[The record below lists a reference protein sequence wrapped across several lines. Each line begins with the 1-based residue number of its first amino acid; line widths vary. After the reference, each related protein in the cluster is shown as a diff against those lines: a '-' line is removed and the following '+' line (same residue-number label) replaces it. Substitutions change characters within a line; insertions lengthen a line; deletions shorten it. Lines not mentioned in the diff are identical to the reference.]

1 MTPFVWMFIKNYENL
16 RKFIINNKSIS
27 SLIQLEYSAFSEA
40 TVPICTFVL
49 SNFDENYIGIY
60 LKLSEFTGGM
70 DVQKEKVL
78 NATTVN
84 TTYKFY
90 SDTKK
95 YNNIPLHP
103 IAYWADKT
111 IIAPFNKGKLLENE
125 ASIKVGLQT
134 GNVNKFIRFW
144 FEVNFNNIEFNCKS
158 CEESS
163 QINKKWFPYN
173 KGGNYRK
180 WYGNNYHIVNWKN
193 NGFEIKNNRNK
204 NGKLKSRPQNSDFY
218 FKKGLTYSSLS
229 SGKISF
235 RYNIE
240 GFIFDTKGSKCFINN
255 ENKFEYIFAFLNN
268 DITMIF
274 LSFLAPTL
282 DFNVGS
288 LKKLPI
294 IFDKSYNKEIYKL
307 VHENIK
313 ITKEEWDDY
322 EISWDFKIHPL
333 LEFKE
338 KTIEQSLKNKKQHN
352 LKIFKCLKHNEKRLN
367 EIFSII
373 YSINFDTN
381 INDKYMS
388 IKKVNDENEIKSF
401 ISYAIGCMFGR
412 YSLDHKGL
420 QFTGGNFNINNYHL
434 FQPDEDNIIPVLD
447 SEYFEDDIAGRFV
460 EFVRIC
466 FGEESLEKNLDFIAN
481 TLSRNK
487 KPSREIIRNYL
498 LNEFYENHIKTY
510 QKCPIYWQFS
520 SGKHNGFNCLVYM
533 HRYEPSLVARIRTD
547 YLHKTQKAIEQRIAN
562 NDNIINNSTSK
573 QEVANATKEKAKL
586 QKQLKETQEY
596 DEVLAHIANQNI
608 EIDLDDGVKV
618 NYAKFQNI
626 EIKKEGSKTKK
637 VNLLKKI

>member
-1 MTPFVWMFIKNYENL
+1 M
-16 RKFIINNKSIS
+16 
-27 SLIQLEYSAFSEA
+27 
-40 TVPICTFVL
+40 
-49 SNFDENYIGIY
+49 
-60 LKLSEFTGGM
+60 
-70 DVQKEKVL
+70 
-78 NATTVN
+78 
-84 TTYKFY
+84 
-90 SDTKK
+90 
-95 YNNIPLHP
+95 
-103 IAYWADKT
+103 
-111 IIAPFNKGKLLENE
+111 
-125 ASIKVGLQT
+125 
-134 GNVNKFIRFW
+134 
-144 FEVNFNNIEFNCKS
+144 
-158 CEESS
+158 
-163 QINKKWFPYN
+163 
-173 KGGNYRK
+173 NYRK
-180 WYGNNYHIVNWKN
+180 WYGNNEYVVNWKN

-322 EISWDFKIHPL
+322 EISWDFKIQ
-333 LEFKE
+333 

-447 SEYFEDDIAGRFV
+447 SE
-460 EFVRIC
+460 
-466 FGEESLEKNLDFIAN
+466 
-481 TLSRNK
+481 
-487 KPSREIIRNYL
+487 
-498 LNEFYENHIKTY
+498 
-510 QKCPIYWQFS
+510 
-520 SGKHNGFNCLVYM
+520 
-533 HRYEPSLVARIRTD
+533 
-547 YLHKTQKAIEQRIAN
+547 
-562 NDNIINNSTSK
+562 
-573 QEVANATKEKAKL
+573 
-586 QKQLKETQEY
+586 
-596 DEVLAHIANQNI
+596 
-608 EIDLDDGVKV
+608 
-618 NYAKFQNI
+618 
-626 EIKKEGSKTKK
+626 
-637 VNLLKKI
+637 